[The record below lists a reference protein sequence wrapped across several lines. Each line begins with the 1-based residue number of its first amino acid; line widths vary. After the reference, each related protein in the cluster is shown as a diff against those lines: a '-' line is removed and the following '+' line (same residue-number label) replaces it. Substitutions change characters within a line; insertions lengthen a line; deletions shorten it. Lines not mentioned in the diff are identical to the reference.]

1 MMKNDKRI
9 LLADDEKIILKVLE
23 EELNLAGYEVHTAN
37 NGNEAINKLKN
48 HQYDLVILDN
58 KMPKTNG
65 MEVLK
70 FIHDQGI
77 KSIVIMMTAYGTIDN
92 AVEAMKMGVFD
103 YITKPFESDE
113 MLMKIQNAL
122 CSKETNHVSYNNNP
136 LISELLLGKSQIM
149 IRIKETIEKVKN
161 INTTILVTGESGTG
175 KGIVAKEIHYK
186 GNRHSKPFV
195 HINCA
200 VLPSNLIE
208 SELFGHVKG
217 AFTGAIEEKK
227 GKFQMAEDGTIFLD
241 EISLLDQALQAKL
254 LTVLQERK
262 FEKIGSNNTEALRA
276 RIIAATNEN
285 IEQAVKKGNFRKDL
299 YYRLNVI
306 TIDCPPLRLRR
317 DDIEILTW
325 HFIAKY
331 NLLHNKSITSV
342 DSDLFDV
349 FKSYEWPGN
358 IRELENFIEKAVA
371 MTTGNVIGI
380 DELASNFTHDYKDLI
395 KNPHISELS
404 LENHELNAILE
415 ALERHNGHREK
426 TAETLGISR
435 RTLQYKLKKYNIK

>member
-1 MMKNDKRI
+1 MKNGKKI
-9 LLADDEKIILKVLE
+9 LVADDERIILKVLE
-23 EELNLAGYEVHTAN
+23 EELNMAGYTVHTAS
-37 NGNEAINKLKN
+37 NGWEAINILKN
-48 HQYDLVILDN
+48 HHFDLVILDN
-58 KMPKTNG
+58 KMPKASG
-65 MEVLK
+65 MDVLR
-70 FIHDQGI
+70 FMDNQGI
-77 KSIVIMMTAYGTIDN
+77 NSIVIMMTAYGTIN
-92 AVEAMKMGVFD
+92 HAVEAMKMGVYD

-113 MLMKIQNAL
+113 MLRKIQHAFSNM
-122 CSKETNHVSYNNNP
+122 ETSNVTWDRNSIIP
-136 LISELLLGKSQIM
+136 KPLLGNSKAFLS
-149 IRIKETIEKVKN
+149 IKETIEKVKN
-161 INTTILVTGESGTG
+161 INTTILITGESGTG

-186 GNRHSKPFV
+186 GNRRNKPFV

-241 EISLLDQALQAKL
+241 EISLLDHSLQAKL
-254 LTVLQERK
+254 LTVLQERR
-262 FEKIGSNNTEALRA
+262 FEKIGANNSETLDA

-317 DDIEILTW
+317 DDLEILTW

-331 NLLHNKSITSV
+331 NQLHHKNITNV
-342 DSDLFDV
+342 DSGLFEV
-349 FKSYEWPGN
+349 FKNYEWPGN
-358 IRELENFIEKAVA
+358 IRELENFVEKSVA
-371 MTTGNVIGI
+371 MSTGDSICADGLET
-380 DELASNFTHDYKDLI
+380 DFTRGERSNNNNLDQ
-395 KNPHISELS
+395 NELS
-404 LENHELNAILE
+404 LENHEQKAILE
-415 ALERHNGHREK
+415 ALKKHNGHREK

-435 RTLQYKLKKYNIK
+435 RALQYKLKKYDIK